1 MDSDDE
7 RICSACSKEIESDTL
22 CSLCQSIV
30 GNSLGA
36 NWNVVL
42 SMREHEEGIELIG
55 GRGGTSRQRW
65 ANLRNNVDRTPDVSW
80 ARLRDNE
87 DPIHSLPCSVER
99 LQGIIHLMKEGHRLQ
114 HEERRI
120 LQIGI
125 ALQDGKLLSFLQ
137 DTAIL
142 DGRKLPAPV
151 PVISLLT
158 LISDKKKRMGWNI
171 SKLVSAMGSLVHDA
185 NNAREQEHYGR
196 VHNDWRRF
204 RMMQR
209 QQRREG
215 RTKRNDCKKRPLLAM
230 LNWLQ
235 IEAEDR
241 LSVEDSN
248 GNHPLSAWA
257 RDVRLRIHVASPATF
272 SSQVIEGFANHPKGC
287 LDLITAPWVS
297 RWLNHRPTPR
307 PLALKD
313 WPLKL
318 TRNKWQF
325 RVRTK
330 AGNSRLTPIPE
341 DPIIWAY
348 LISSVLSPLE
358 SQIGLNL
365 LAIQSNWTTS
375 HDDSVEIAAPLSRS
389 IDFLYQI
396 IAANPNN
403 IFVQSNRILVIGRL
417 GHFYEVRVGKGAHG
431 APFIIAAVKQL
442 DPHRANPLCIH
453 HGTFHA
459 EVPLGDTIAS
469 VLLSLLD
476 DVKLAARVDSIK
488 SEITAN
494 PPFGFSKKI
503 TAEEKPFI
511 DTAALEQLRGSIN
524 DPRHPIMWYDHEDGP
539 HIHQGRMALQHL
551 LDRNNNL
558 QIDVDDFVHQYE
570 RIPGIGNR
578 WRRGAIRGGWNRKH
592 INATLKEVNQG
603 NKPPI
608 ETFVADWRQD
618 ISVML
623 PDEGVEHELEYVAN
637 PPYGNNWMYLR
648 NLGQPGN
655 VGNIGDIRNGE
666 RRWCELMPRVWQAM
680 QLQPLGA
687 TIRVGEQNMQELSFE
702 HCNLRVTMRNR
713 VEGRAIVRLAEL
725 LGYVEDGVYN
735 GQMVL
740 VRRDHPRP
748 NNRRS
753 MTRIIE
759 GLQQR
764 FGARGAPPWWWH
776 YQEAQEAPQEVTEF
790 AWELEEDLRDEEAI
804 QVNLDIILEGQ

>member
-1 MDSDDE
+1 
-7 RICSACSKEIESDTL
+7 
-22 CSLCQSIV
+22 
-30 GNSLGA
+30 
-36 NWNVVL
+36 
-42 SMREHEEGIELIG
+42 MREHEEGIELIG
-55 GRGGTSRQRW
+55 GRGRTSRQRW
-65 ANLRNNVDRTPDVSW
+65 TKLRDNVVGTPDVTW

-87 DPIHSLPCSVER
+87 DPIHSLPCSIER

-120 LQIGI
+120 LQLGFE
-125 ALQDGKLLSFLQ
+125 LNDGKLLSFLQ

-142 DGRKLPAPV
+142 DGRKLPASV
-151 PVISLLT
+151 PVVSLLT
-158 LISDKKKRMGWNI
+158 LISDEKKRKGWNI
-171 SKLVSAMGSLVHDA
+171 SKLVSAMGSLVHEA
-185 NNAREQEHYGR
+185 NNVREQEHYGR
-196 VHNDWRRF
+196 VYNDWRRH

-209 QQRREG
+209 MQRREARREG
-215 RTKRNDCKKRPLLAM
+215 RNKRNDCKKRPLLAM

-241 LSVEDSN
+241 LNSEELN

-257 RDVRLRIHVASPATF
+257 RDVRLRIHAAHQTTF
-272 SSQVIEGFANHPKGC
+272 CNEVIEGFANHPKGC
-287 LDLITAPWVS
+287 LDLITSPWVI
-297 RWLNHRPTPR
+297 RWLNHRPTNR

-318 TRNKWQF
+318 SRNKWQF

-330 AGNSRLTPIPE
+330 AGNSRLTTIPE

-348 LISSVLSPLE
+348 LLSAVFSPLE

-365 LAIQSNWTTS
+365 LAIQSNWAAS
-375 HDDSVEIAAPLSRS
+375 HDDAIEISPPVRRS

-396 IAANPNN
+396 ISANPNN
-403 IFVQSNRILVIGRL
+403 VFVQSNRILVIGRL

-431 APFIIAAVKQL
+431 SPFIIGAVKNL
-442 DPHRANPLCIH
+442 GPHVTYPLCIH

-469 VLLSLLD
+469 VVLSLID
-476 DVKLAARVDSIK
+476 DVTLAARVDSIK
-488 SEITAN
+488 SEICVS
-494 PPFGFSKKI
+494 PPFGFSNKL

-511 DTAALEQLRGSIN
+511 NPEALEQLRGSIN
-524 DPRHPIMWYDHEDGP
+524 NPRHPIMWYDHENGP
-539 HIHQGRMALQHL
+539 QTPQGRMALQHL
-551 LDRNNNL
+551 FNRNYEFRIEEILHGGENIH
-558 QIDVDDFVHQYE
+558 QVHQRE
-570 RIPGIGNR
+570 KTRNK
-578 WRRGAIRGGWNRKH
+578 KH

-603 NKPPI
+603 NAPPI
-608 ETFVADWRQD
+608 ETFVEAWRQD
-618 ISVML
+618 ILVML
-623 PDEGVEHELEYVAN
+623 PEEGGEHEFEYIAN
-637 PPYGNNWMYLR
+637 PPRGNHWMYLR
-648 NLGQPGN
+648 NQGQPMNHG
-655 VGNIGDIRNGE
+655 VIGDIRNGE
-666 RRWCELMPRVWQAM
+666 RRWCELIPRVWQAM
-680 QLQPLGA
+680 QLQPIGS
-687 TIRVGEQNMQELSFE
+687 TIRVGEQIMQELSFE

-713 VEGRAIVRLAEL
+713 VESRAIVRLAEL

-748 NNRRS
+748 NTRRS

-776 YQEAQEAPQEVTEF
+776 YAEAHEAPQEIPEF

-804 QVNLDIILEGQ
+804 EILT